1 MSDKKFKNP
10 WGDDQNDLNDIIR
23 KGQEKI
29 IQLFGDKGKDGGGG
43 GGGNFFNGDNFGFN
57 LNKNLVLIVLAVIA
71 VMWLSTGFYTV
82 QPDQEGV
89 VMRFGK
95 YTRTASPG
103 LNYKLPSPI
112 ERVIQISVTRIN
124 KEEIGFRSAGKS
136 FTSKQQLL
144 KSTVGPE
151 SQMLTT
157 DQNIVEINFQVQWLI
172 SDAKKFLFNVRDN
185 MDENTVKNVAESAM
199 REVIG
204 LATVVEVL
212 AEERSKIEQSTKKL
226 IQDMLD
232 NYEMGVKVVGVQLL
246 RSDPPQEVLEAY
258 RDVQN
263 AKQDQEREIN
273 TAQAYRNDI
282 VPRARGEGEKML
294 LDAEAYKNKVV
305 ADAQGDAKRFNSIY
319 DQYKNAKDVTRKRI
333 YIETMEEVL
342 ANMDKIIVDKG
353 SSNLVPYLPLSEI
366 NKNKENAG
374 K

>member
-29 IQLFGDKGKDGGGG
+29 IQLFGDKGKDGG

-144 KSTVGPE
+144 QSTVGPE

-185 MDENTVKNVAESAM
+185 KDENTVKNVAESAM

-294 LDAEAYKNKVV
+294 LDAEAYKSKVV

-319 DQYKNAKDVTRKRI
+319 DQYKNAKDVTRKRL

-353 SSNLVPYLPLSEI
+353 ASNLVPYLPLSEI